1 MRRMVLS
8 ATVLVAA
15 LAPAS
20 GQSRYSNKLAPYVA
34 SPQRVVEKMLDM
46 AGVKSGETVYDLGCG
61 DGRVLFTAVEKFRA
75 KAVGVEID
83 PKLVA
88 STRET
93 AEKMQLGNRVKIVQG
108 NLLEADLTEADVVTL
123 YLLTES
129 NQMLRPRLEKM
140 LHAGAR
146 VVSYDYAVPGWKAKW
161 VERVEDN
168 SRSSH
173 DHVIYL
179 YEMPPQ
185 KEPKAPASSTK
196 QDSIKQ
202 DEE

>member
-1 MRRMVLS
+1 MRTTFLSVTALVL
-8 ATVLVAA
+8 A
-15 LAPAS
+15 LAPVY

-34 SPQRVVEKMLDM
+34 SPQRVVEKMLTM
-46 AGVKSGETVYDLGCG
+46 AGVKSNETVFDLGCG
-61 DGRVLFTAVEKFRA
+61 DGRVLFTAAEKFRA

-83 PKLVA
+83 PKLVT

-93 AEKMQLGNRVKIVQG
+93 AEKMQLGNRVKVIQG
-108 NLLEADLTEADVVTL
+108 NLLEADLSEADVVTL

-129 NQMLRPRLEKM
+129 NSLLRPRLEKM

-161 VERVEDN
+161 VERVEDSS
-168 SRSSH
+168 SRSGH
-173 DHVIYL
+173 DHLIYL

-185 KEPKAPASSTK
+185 KDPGTKPADAK
-196 QDSIKQ
+196 QD
-202 DEE
+202 DE

>member
-1 MRRMVLS
+1 MRTTVLS
-8 ATVLVAA
+8 ASILVLAW
-15 LAPAS
+15 APAY

-34 SPQRVVEKMLDM
+34 SPQKVVERMLEM
-46 AGVKSGETVYDLGCG
+46 AGVKSNETVYDLGCG
-61 DGRVLFTAVEKFRA
+61 DGRVLFTAVERFRA
-75 KAVGVEID
+75 KAVGIEID

-93 AEKMQLGNRVKIVQG
+93 AEKMQLGNRLKVVQG
-108 NLLEADLTEADVVTL
+108 NLLEADFSDADVVTL

-161 VERVEDN
+161 VERVDDY
-168 SRSSH
+168 STRSGH

-185 KEPKAPASSTK
+185 KDPSAAKAPATSH
-196 QDSIKQ
+196 D
-202 DEE
+202 DE